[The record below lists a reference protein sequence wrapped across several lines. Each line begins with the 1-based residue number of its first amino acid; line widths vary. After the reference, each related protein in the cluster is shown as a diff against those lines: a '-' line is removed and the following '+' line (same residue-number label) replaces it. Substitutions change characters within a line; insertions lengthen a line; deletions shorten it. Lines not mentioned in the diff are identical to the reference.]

1 MDSVGELLVLI
12 CFGVACAS
20 IGTSRGRSG
29 PAWFAL
35 GVIFNCFALVLVLV
49 LPDLNELEERE
60 EHSRKR
66 TRRLQEELSQERSK
80 NQAFRGHVKAR
91 LDIHDAALEIDTR
104 EQELPTELPAP
115 PTIPDAVNFA
125 DLPQEAWFTAVPG
138 TDAQGPYTLAEL
150 EHLIRS
156 GDLKAR
162 ALVWNADHVSDWVAI
177 SDSPLA
183 ELLA

>member
-1 MDSVGELLVLI
+1 MEGIGELLVLI

-49 LPDLNELEERE
+49 LPDLNELDQRDERSRQKTKRLRE
-60 EHSRKR
+60 E
-66 TRRLQEELSQERSK
+66 LAQERNK

-104 EQELPTELPAP
+104 EQELPVEIPAP
-115 PTIPDAVNFA
+115 PAIPDPVNFA
-125 DLPQEAWFTAVPG
+125 DLPQESWFTANPG
-138 TDAQGPYTLAEL
+138 SDAQGPYTLAEL
-150 EHLIRS
+150 EHQIGTGELKGRTLI
-156 GDLKAR
+156 
-162 ALVWNADHVSDWVAI
+162 WNADHVSDWVAL
-177 SDSPLA
+177 SESPLA